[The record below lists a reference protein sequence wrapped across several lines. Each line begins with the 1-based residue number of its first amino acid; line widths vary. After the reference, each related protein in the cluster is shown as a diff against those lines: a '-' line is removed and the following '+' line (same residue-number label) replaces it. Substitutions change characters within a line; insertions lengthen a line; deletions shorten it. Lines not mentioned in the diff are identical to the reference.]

1 MRLTP
6 GQIRVFKSAVARHF
20 GQGVRVWLF
29 GSRVDDRRK
38 GGDYDFYLE
47 TELADADDI
56 LDRKLALLTDL
67 HSTMEF
73 EDEKIDLVIHS
84 VAWNQVLPIFHIAKA
99 EGIRL

>member
-6 GQIRVFKSAVARHF
+6 RQIRIFKSAVLRHF
-20 GQGVRVWLF
+20 GENARVWLF
-29 GSRVDDRRK
+29 GSRIDDRRR

-56 LDRKLALLTDL
+56 MDRKLALLADL
-67 HSTMEF
+67 HSTEEF
-73 EDEKIDLVIHS
+73 EDEKIDLVIRPRAPHER
-84 VAWNQVLPIFHIAKA
+84 LPIFDVAKA